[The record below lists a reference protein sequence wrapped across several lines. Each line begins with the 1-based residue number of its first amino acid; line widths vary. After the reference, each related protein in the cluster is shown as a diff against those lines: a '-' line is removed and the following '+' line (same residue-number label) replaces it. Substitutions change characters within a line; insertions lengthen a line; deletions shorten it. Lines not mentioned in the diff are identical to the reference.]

1 MSEATGEL
9 SIQPFN
15 QKKLNRDVYLCF
27 LEQKKHIKRDTFKT
41 DKKEK
46 LIAIDLTLILS
57 VTSAAGILLN
67 VML

>member
-15 QKKLNRDVYLCF
+15 QKKLNREQCF
-27 LEQKKHIKRDTFKT
+27 SWTKVHIKRDTFKT

-46 LIAIDLTLILS
+46 LIVIDLTLILS

-67 VML
+67 LML